1 MAQATVTIEG
11 TSALLMKK
19 YPTVPIEGFDKKEP
33 QEQAELS
40 AYRIPGSK
48 ELYIPGVAVQRAL
61 VKAATYSKGKGRA
74 SLQKVSAA
82 CLMVLPEYIGLGTD
96 KFTLDSR
103 PVVIP
108 ATKGR
113 IMRHRPRIDKWR
125 GSFGLEWD
133 ETLMSEEQV
142 KKIVEDMGKRVG
154 LLEFRPSCNG
164 PYGRSKIVK
173 WEKEPTKAKA
183 KKSY

>member
-1 MAQATVTIEG
+1 MKATVTIEG

-19 YPTVPIEGFDKKEP
+19 YPEKPIEGFDKKTPED
-33 QEQAELS
+33 QAELS
-40 AYRIPGSK
+40 SYRIPGSK

-74 SLQKVSAA
+74 SLQKVTAA
-82 CLMVLPEYIGLGTD
+82 CVMVLPEYVGLGVQ
-96 KFTLDSR
+96 KFEVDSR
-103 PVVIP
+103 PVVVP

-113 IMRHRPRIDKWR
+113 IMRHRPRLDKWK
-125 GSFGLEWD
+125 GTFGLEWD
-133 ETLMSEEQV
+133 ETLMTEDQV

-164 PYGRSKIVK
+164 PFGRCKVSKWVS
-173 WEKEPTKAKA
+173 EKK
-183 KKSY
+183 

>member
-11 TSALLMKK
+11 TSALLMHK
-19 YPTVPIEGFDKKEP
+19 YPEIPIEGLDKKEP

-61 VKAATYSKGKGRA
+61 VRASTYSKGKGRA

-82 CLMVLPEYIGLGTD
+82 CLMVMPEYIGLGTD

-113 IMRHRPRIDKWR
+113 VMRHRPRVDKWK
-125 GSFGLEWD
+125 GTFGLEWD
-133 ETLMSEEQV
+133 ETLMTEDQV

-154 LLEFRPSCNG
+154 LLEFRPDKG
-164 PYGRSKIVK
+164 GMYGRSKIIK
-173 WEKEPTKAKA
+173 WEKET
-183 KKSY
+183 KKSK